1 MSNEQSESREL
12 SIPSQ
17 SGLSVAEQQEAKLQ
31 ATINTVFGTMGG
43 QTFDNFD
50 GDKIA
55 RWKLQAAACGPDV
68 GGIDDIPAEG
78 IAVRYF
84 YVHPVDL
91 DGPTE
96 GEIVTAIRSVLIDE
110 SGKAYGF
117 VSNYLARDL
126 ARMISVFGAETWN
139 PPIMVQIRQNKG
151 KAGHKFY
158 SIVPV

>member
-1 MSNEQSESREL
+1 MSEPQQGSREL
-12 SIPSQ
+12 SVPSQ
-17 SGLSVAEQQEAKLQ
+17 TGLSVTEQQEVKLQ
-31 ATINTVFGTMGG
+31 ATINSVFGTLGG

-68 GGIDDIPAEG
+68 KGIDDVPSTG
-78 IAVRYF
+78 IAVKYF
-84 YVHPVDL
+84 YVHPVEL

-96 GEIVTAIRSVLIDE
+96 GEIVTAIRCVLIDE
-110 SGKAYGF
+110 NGLAYGF

-126 ARMISVFGAETWN
+126 ARMISVFGADVWN
-139 PPIMVQIRQNKG
+139 PPITVMVRQNKG